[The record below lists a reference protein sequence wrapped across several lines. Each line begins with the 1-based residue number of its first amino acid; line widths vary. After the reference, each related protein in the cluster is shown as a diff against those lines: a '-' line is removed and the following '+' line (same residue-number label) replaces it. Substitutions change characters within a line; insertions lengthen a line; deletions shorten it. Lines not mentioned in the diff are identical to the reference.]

1 MVQWRRE
8 RREQF
13 ALFSLLLLLVL
24 GLCLTG
30 CEPQDKASEKVI
42 YVPVLADASWLL
54 EDGSFM
60 EGVEMAVEELNGEY
74 GERGFVV
81 KTAVIDD
88 QARYELGVEKAMEL
102 AADPSVTAV
111 LNLQNFDVSKTAA
124 DILARSKRPI
134 LFPYG
139 AYDSLFTK
147 GNNYLFCG
155 VPSFSDLGQAMA
167 LYIKEHGFR
176 RIAVYYNGVQS
187 QNELV
192 TAFELALMDSQAKI
206 VDYVSSIVSS
216 SHFTPIYN
224 RWEALGVDAVVIAQY
239 GLPEAFA
246 VLEIIRERDQRLAVI
261 GEPIFNRANVLAQH
275 KEAAEGMVVPST
287 LVLEES
293 SLLLDFQSRYSE
305 KYGEEADTWAVQ
317 GYDMMRLVA
326 DNFVALENPE
336 PSVLASTLHS
346 EEGYQGAGR
355 RIRFEPGGALVVDI
369 AKLPMLT
376 SRNGRFE

>member
-1 MVQWRRE
+1 MARLRRGC
-8 RREQF
+8 RKGPV
-13 ALFSLLLLLVL
+13 LLLLLAL
-24 GLCLTG
+24 GLSLTG
-30 CEPQDKASEKVI
+30 CEGQDQALQKVI
-42 YVPVLADASWLL
+42 YVPILADAGWLL
-54 EDGSFM
+54 EDGSFLK
-60 EGVEMAVEELNGEY
+60 GVELAVEELNAEY
-74 GERGFVV
+74 GERGFVIE
-81 KTAVIDD
+81 TAVIDD
-88 QARYELGVEKAMEL
+88 QARYELGVAKAMEL

-124 DILARSKRPI
+124 DILARSQRPI

-147 GNNYLFCG
+147 GNHYLFCG

-167 LYIKEHGFR
+167 MFVKEHGYR

-216 SHFTPIYN
+216 SHFDPIYN

-246 VLEIIRERDQRLAVI
+246 VLEIIRERDQRLAII

-293 SLLLDFQSRYSE
+293 SRLTDFHIRYGR

-326 DNFVALENPE
+326 DNFVALESPDPE
-336 PSVLASTLHS
+336 LLASVLHS

-355 RIRFEPGGALVVDI
+355 RIRFAAGGALAVDI
-369 AKLPMLT
+369 GKLPMLT

>member
-1 MVQWRRE
+1 MARLRTGCRKGFV
-8 RREQF
+8 
-13 ALFSLLLLLVL
+13 LLLLLAL
-24 GLCLTG
+24 GLPLTG
-30 CEPQDKASEKVI
+30 CEPHEKVLEKVI
-42 YVPVLADASWLL
+42 YVPILADAGWLL
-54 EDGSFM
+54 EDGYFLK
-60 EGVEMAVEELNGEY
+60 GVELAVEELNAEY
-74 GERGFVV
+74 GERGFVIR
-81 KTAVIDD
+81 TAVIDD
-88 QARYELGVEKAMEL
+88 QARYELGVAKAMEL

-124 DILARSKRPI
+124 DILARSQRPI

-147 GNNYLFCG
+147 GNHYLFCG
-155 VPSFSDLGQAMA
+155 VPSFSDLGHAMA
-167 LYIKEHGFR
+167 MYVKDHGFR
-176 RIAVYYNGVQS
+176 RIAVYCNGVQS

-216 SHFTPIYN
+216 SQFDPIYN

-246 VLEIIRERDQRLAVI
+246 VLAIIRERDQRLAII

-293 SLLLDFQSRYSE
+293 SRLTDFHIRYSS

-326 DNFVALENPE
+326 DNFVVLESPDPE
-336 PSVLASTLHS
+336 LLASVLHR

-355 RIRFEPGGALVVDI
+355 RIRFAAGGALVVDI